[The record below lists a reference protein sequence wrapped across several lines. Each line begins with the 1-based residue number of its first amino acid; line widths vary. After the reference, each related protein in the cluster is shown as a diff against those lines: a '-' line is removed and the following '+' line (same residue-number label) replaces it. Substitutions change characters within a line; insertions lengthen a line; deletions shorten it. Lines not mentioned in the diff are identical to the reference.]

1 MIGTNSYYVYKHINP
16 VDGSVFYIGKG
27 KGKRAFSKTGR
38 NAQWREVV
46 NKCGFIVQ
54 LEKEGLY
61 NDEANNLELKLIS
74 EYGLSKL
81 TNITKGGIGGDT
93 ISNHPNRQ
101 QIVEKIGYHSRGDK
115 NPNWQGK
122 YHNEEYFRK
131 QSISNSKKP
140 LLVIDTLTNTKYE
153 FINSK
158 QVATFLDAKHSTVR
172 MAKNK
177 YKLQKRYLILDNNAI
192 NG

>member
-1 MIGTNSYYVYKHINP
+1 MSVTNLYYVYKHLNP
-16 VDGSVFYIGKG
+16 IDGSVFYIGKG

-38 NAQWREVV
+38 NAKWNEVV
-46 NKCGFIVQ
+46 TKFGFVVQ
-54 LEKEGLY
+54 LEKEGLH
-61 NDEANNLELKLIS
+61 NDEANELELKLIA

-93 ISNHPNRQ
+93 ISNHPNRE
-101 QIVEKIGYHSRGDK
+101 QIVEKIGYHNRGDK

-122 YHNEEYFRK
+122 FHNEEYSKK
-131 QSISNSKKP
+131 QIISNSKKP
-140 LLVIDTLTNTKYE
+140 LLVIDTLTNAQYE

-158 QVATFLDAKHSTVR
+158 QAAIFLDAPHSSVR
-172 MAKNK
+172 MAKNN
-177 YKLQKRYLILDNNAI
+177 YKLKKRYLILDNNV